1 MSYFNAKMP
10 QNRFSGSAP
19 EPAAWKILQRFPVY
33 ATYLNPF
40 LYNVISNVFIIGVIN
55 VTFYVYFLP
64 LSAFLLLHSDPQQ
77 VRASGMKKN
86 NIIL

>member
-40 LYNVISNVFIIGVIN
+40 LYNVISNFFIIGVIN
-55 VTFYVYFLP
+55 VTFYVYFYLYQHFYYYIATR
-64 LSAFLLLHSDPQQ
+64 S
-77 VRASGMKKN
+77 K
-86 NIIL
+86 